1 MKDHGEDEMKTTDL
15 GLHMLGLGYL
25 CSGVSGG
32 ELARA
37 QGFVSTW
44 AKRSTTKTNC
54 KLMGEVGEPCE

>member
-1 MKDHGEDEMKTTDL
+1 MKTTDL